1 MTRSTQIV
9 ACLNKFET
17 FLPSSSENQFFFLLS
32 LMEIKLLEGK
42 DRKMAESMSIK
53 AHTLLVF
60 DSFKMLFS
68 ALLFLVSGTSAF
80 YPVPR
85 YGDIYNPFF
94 THFAA
99 NQWLQPY
106 YYRQINNNPY
116 LFHSGKIQY

>member
-1 MTRSTQIV
+1 MKTS
-9 ACLNKFET
+9 
-17 FLPSSSENQFFFLLS
+17 FFLLS

-42 DRKMAESMSIK
+42 DRKKAECMSIK

-68 ALLFLVSGTSAF
+68 ALLFLVSGTFAF

-99 NQWLQPY
+99 NQWLQSN
-106 YYRQINNNPY
+106 YYRQINNDPELLN
-116 LFHSGKIQY
+116 SGEI